1 MKYLLS
7 DRAKKHVE
15 GHFAQNAKSGSIFR
29 PDYFPTIESLLNFMV
44 DIEPIREIIQSE
56 YSVAHLYEIDA
67 LDYVGWEGIGKMSDY
82 PKANVQEEN
91 RNVYKIRFIEIA
103 ELPTTKFVNI
113 VFNYGLNGMIDMELI
128 TVFPGM
134 YAPAFPS
141 ATMLKDDFLIA
152 SEFWN
157 AHILLKKGQRKN
169 IR

>member
-67 LDYVGWEGIGKMSDY
+67 LEYVGWEGVGKLSDY
-82 PKANVQEEN
+82 PKVEVQEEN
-91 RNVYKIRFIEIA
+91 RNGYMTRFIEIE
-103 ELPTTKFVNI
+103 ELPQTKLVNV
-113 VFNYGLNGMIDMELI
+113 VFKHCLIGMELI

-134 YAPAFPS
+134 YAPAFPN

>member
-56 YSVAHLYEIDA
+56 YSVAHLYKIDA
-67 LDYVGWEGIGKMSDY
+67 LEYVGWEGVGKLSDY
-82 PKANVQEEN
+82 PKVEVQEEN
-91 RNVYKIRFIEIA
+91 RNGYMTRFIEIE
-103 ELPTTKFVNI
+103 ELPQTKLVNV
-113 VFNYGLNGMIDMELI
+113 VFKHCLNGMELI
-128 TVFPGM
+128 TVFPGI
-134 YAPAFPS
+134 YAPAFPN

>member
-7 DRAKKHVE
+7 DLAKKHVE

-29 PDYFPTIESLLNFMV
+29 PDYFPTIESLLIYILDF
-44 DIEPIREIIQSE
+44 EPIREIIQSE
-56 YSVAHLYEIDA
+56 YSVAHLYEINA
-67 LDYVGWEGIGKMSDY
+67 IEYVGWEGVGKMSDY
-82 PKANVQEEN
+82 PKVKVQEEN
-91 RNVYKIRFIEIA
+91 RNGHMTRFIEIA

-134 YAPAFPS
+134 YAPAFPN

-157 AHILLKKGQRKN
+157 EHILLKKDQRKN

>member
-91 RNVYKIRFIEIA
+91 RNGYMTRFIEIP
-103 ELPTTKFVNI
+103 ELPTTKFVNV
-113 VFNYGLNGMIDMELI
+113 VFKQCLNGMELI
-128 TVFPGM
+128 TVFPGI
-134 YAPAFPS
+134 YAPAFPNAS
-141 ATMLKDDFLIA
+141 MSMDDLQIA

>member
-56 YSVAHLYEIDA
+56 YSVAHLYEIDG
-67 LDYVGWEGIGKMSDY
+67 LEYVGWEGVGKLLDY
-82 PKANVQEEN
+82 PKLKVQEEN
-91 RNVYKIRFIEIA
+91 RNGYMTRFIEIP
-103 ELPTTKFVNI
+103 ELPTTKLFNV
-113 VFNYGLNGMIDMELI
+113 VFKHCLNGMELV

-134 YAPAFPS
+134 YAPAFPNAS
-141 ATMLKDDFLIA
+141 MSKDDFQIA
-152 SEFWN
+152 SEFWDE
-157 AHILLKKGQRKN
+157 HILLKKRLGINRMN
-169 IR
+169 SL

>member
-29 PDYFPTIESLLNFMV
+29 PDFFPTIESLLNFMV
-44 DIEPIREIIQSE
+44 DIEPIREIVQSE
-56 YSVAHLYEIDA
+56 NSVAHLYEIDG
-67 LDYVGWEGIGKMSDY
+67 LEYVGWEGVGKLLDY
-82 PKANVQEEN
+82 PKLKVQEEN
-91 RNVYKIRFIEIA
+91 RNGYMTRFIEIP
-103 ELPTTKFVNI
+103 ELPRTKFVNV
-113 VFNYGLNGMIDMELI
+113 VFKHCLNDMELI

-134 YAPAFPS
+134 YAPAFPN

-157 AHILLKKGQRKN
+157 AHILLKKPQRKN

>member
-56 YSVAHLYEIDA
+56 YSVAHLYKIDA
-67 LDYVGWEGIGKMSDY
+67 LEYVGWEGVGKLSDY
-82 PKANVQEEN
+82 PKVEVQEEN
-91 RNVYKIRFIEIA
+91 RNGYMTRFIEIP
-103 ELPTTKFVNI
+103 ELPTTKLFNV
-113 VFNYGLNGMIDMELI
+113 VFKHCLNGMELV

-134 YAPAFPS
+134 YAPAFPNAS
-141 ATMLKDDFLIA
+141 MSKDDFQIA
-152 SEFWN
+152 SEFWDE
-157 AHILLKKGQRKN
+157 HILLKKRLGIN
-169 IR
+169 NTNTF

>member
-29 PDYFPTIESLLNFMV
+29 PDYFPTIESLLKFMV

-56 YSVAHLYEIDA
+56 YTVAHLYKIDA
-67 LDYVGWEGIGKMSDY
+67 LEYVGWEGVGKLSDY
-82 PKANVQEEN
+82 PKVKVQEEN
-91 RNVYKIRFIEIA
+91 RNGYMTRFIETA
-103 ELPTTKFVNI
+103 ELPTTKLVN
-113 VFNYGLNGMIDMELI
+113 VVLKHCLDGMELI
-128 TVFPGM
+128 TVFPGI
-134 YAPAFPS
+134 YAPAFPNAS
-141 ATMLKDDFLIA
+141 MSMDDLQIA